1 MTILLPWARNRVR
14 RGFAPIILIVGKQRM
29 GKTCLGLRLASE
41 LDSNFNVDKQMF
53 FDVISF
59 AKATSKYNKKVLI
72 VDEAGIELDTYRYS
86 DVRQRAFSHIV
97 QSQAYKQN
105 TLFMILPHSSDLA
118 RCHRK
123 YVDALLVI
131 PSRGRYIFY
140 RPTVDYWDMNEID
153 IRTMKMEEISNVP
166 LPPDHLFNAYKSK
179 YEKQIKQGIMEGE
192 IDKLEA
198 TLNKLSDNKRVMKA
212 IPSIRV
218 VQRDTSTPCIRGLP
232 GQTKLQPGGL

>member
-1 MTILLPWARNRVR
+1 MTILIPWAKARVR

-29 GKTCLGLRLASE
+29 GKTCLGLRLAYE
-41 LDSNFNVDKQMF
+41 IDPFFDVDKQMF

-59 AKATSKYNKKVLI
+59 AKATNKYNKKVLI

-123 YVDALLVI
+123 YVDALLVV
-131 PSRGRYIFY
+131 PRRGSYIMY

-153 IRTMKMEEISNVP
+153 IRTMKMEIIDHVP
-166 LPPDHLFNAYKSK
+166 LPPAPLFNSYKTK
-179 YEKQIKQGIMEGE
+179 YEKQIKQGIMLGE
-192 IDKLEA
+192 IEKLEKA
-198 TLNKLSDNKRVMKA
+198 LDKA
-212 IPSIRV
+212 IGKTKTEVP
-218 VQRDTSTPCIRGLP
+218 PLP
-232 GQTKLQPGGL
+232 A